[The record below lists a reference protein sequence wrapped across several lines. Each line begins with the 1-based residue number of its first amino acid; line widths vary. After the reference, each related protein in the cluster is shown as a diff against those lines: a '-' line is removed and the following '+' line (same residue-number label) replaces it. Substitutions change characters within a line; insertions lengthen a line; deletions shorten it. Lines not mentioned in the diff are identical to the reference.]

1 VDWFPVLLS
10 LRIAACATLLSLL
23 AGVPLAWL
31 LSRSRVPG
39 KPLLSS
45 LTALPLVLPPTV
57 LGYYL
62 LVLIGRQGFLGRF
75 LFERFGINLVFTWQA
90 AVIAAAVVALP
101 LMVRSVQAAM
111 DAVDPELEEVAR
123 TLGKRETAVFF
134 RITLPLAWQGVLAG
148 TVLSFA
154 RAMGEFGATLMVA
167 GNIPGK
173 TQTLSIAIYDAVQS
187 GNSSLANGL
196 VILISV
202 LTLTVLVVLNKLTG
216 LKRW

>member
-1 VDWFPVLLS
+1 M
-10 LRIAACATLLSLL
+10 
-23 AGVPLAWL
+23 
-31 LSRSRVPG
+31 
-39 KPLLSS
+39 
-45 LTALPLVLPPTV
+45 VLPPTV

-62 LVLIGRQGFLGRF
+62 LVILGRQGFIGR
-75 LFERFGINLVFTWQA
+75 LLLERFGLSLVFTWQA
-90 AVIAAAVVALP
+90 AVIAAAVVVLP

-123 TLGKRETAVFF
+123 TLGKREIAVFF
-134 RITLPLAWQGVLAG
+134 RITLPLAWPGLLAG

-187 GNSSLANGL
+187 GNNNLANSL
-196 VILISV
+196 VILISA
-202 LTLTVLVVLNKLTG
+202 LTLAVLVVLNKLTG

>member
-1 VDWFPVLLS
+1 MDWFPVILS
-10 LRIAACATLLSLL
+10 LRVAACATVLSLV

-31 LSRSRVPG
+31 LSRSRIPG

-45 LTALPLVLPPTV
+45 LTALPMVLPPTV

-62 LVLIGRQGFLGRF
+62 LVILGRQGFIGR
-75 LFERFGINLVFTWQA
+75 LLLERFGLSLVFTWQA
-90 AVIAAAVVALP
+90 AVIAAAVVVLP

-123 TLGKRETAVFF
+123 TLGKREIAVFF
-134 RITLPLAWQGVLAG
+134 RITLPLAWPGLLAG

-187 GNSSLANGL
+187 GNNNLANSL
-196 VILISV
+196 VILISA
-202 LTLTVLVVLNKLTG
+202 LTLAVLVVLNKLTG